1 MKIDLT
7 KLIIN
12 SISTLKIDSDILIPD
27 EFLKNTLI
35 YELKN
40 THLNGK
46 ITINENDE
54 FVLTGTISGTMTLKD
69 DVTLE
74 PVEYTFKTEIEEIL
88 DKLQNTIDITDVL
101 WQNILVEIP
110 SKVRTTDEDIE
121 IYGEGWRVITEEQF
135 TKEMAKSNNPF
146 SNLEELLNK
155 KEEK

>member
-1 MKIDLT
+1 
-7 KLIIN
+7 
-12 SISTLKIDSDILIPD
+12 
-27 EFLKNTLI
+27 
-35 YELKN
+35 
-40 THLNGK
+40 
-46 ITINENDE
+46 
-54 FVLTGTISGTMTLKD
+54 MTLKD

-135 TKEMAKSNNPF
+135 AKEMAKSNNPF